1 MANSGDWKLCA
12 SLARCLMAL
21 LCVVSFAVPA
31 QERKL
36 EPVDEAAKDAS
47 WVTFK
52 NRLLQA
58 VEKRDLKFVLGILAR
73 NVRGSIDSKPGVA
86 VFRKAWDVDSA
97 DTTLW
102 QELRSALFLG
112 SAYLKREKGPRE
124 LCAPY
129 LLGKWPDDFDPNDYG
144 VVIAKDVF
152 VKFSPSADA
161 QTMQTLSYDI
171 VSVRDW
177 DVADKEPAQKQRW
190 VRLRVK
196 SGDGYIP
203 EEQIRSPLE
212 HTACFVKT
220 EGGWRMTALAPAG
233 G

>member
-1 MANSGDWKLCA
+1 MLKPNCLRRLSW
-12 SLARCLMAL
+12 LMAL
-21 LCVVSFAVPA
+21 LFVMSFAVSA
-31 QERKL
+31 QERRL
-36 EPVDEAAKDAS
+36 EPVDEAATDQS
-47 WVTFK
+47 WVNFR
-52 NRLLQA
+52 NRLLKA
-58 VEKRDLKFVLGILAR
+58 VESRDLKFVLGILDK
-73 NVRGSIDSKPGVA
+73 NVRGSIDGKPGVA
-86 VFRKAWDVDSA
+86 VFRKAWDVDAA

-112 SAYLKREKGPRE
+112 SAYVKREKGPRE

-161 QTMQTLSYDI
+161 QTTQTLSYDI

-190 VRLRVK
+190 VRVRVK
-196 SGDGYIP
+196 SGDGYVP
-203 EEQIRSPLE
+203 EEQIRSPIE
-212 HTACFVKT
+212 HSACFVKT
-220 EGGWRMTALAPAG
+220 PSGWRMIALAPAG